1 MNKLRSA
8 KSAHFMYCENLM
20 FKKIEIW
27 ILYLSLL
34 LSILFAVGFGVLVRQ
49 ELVGSIKVGWL
60 SKAALAIAEIPA
72 NFKKLLE
79 GTSAD
84 LSVDDRFPS
93 LNGFNGTPNT
103 EESYLLLSKYDGDLK
118 EGVVELVDLRSF
130 KILHTWNPDIDAFND
145 LVKQNNEFKYL
156 KRDRNNSRSRLIH
169 PKLLKDG
176 GLLFKDDSP
185 LRKIDLCSN
194 LIFQNTHNKFHHS
207 IETDIDGNIWV
218 PGRIYPQQLTIEK
231 VGRKILEEEVTM
243 RKASPN
249 YLHQVKFFM
258 KVLYHRF

>member
-1 MNKLRSA
+1 
-8 KSAHFMYCENLM
+8 MYCENLM

-130 KILHTWNPDIDAFND
+130 KILHTWN
-145 LVKQNNEFKYL
+145 
-156 KRDRNNSRSRLIH
+156 LILMH
-169 PKLLKDG
+169 SMIWLN
-176 GLLFKDDSP
+176 
-185 LRKIDLCSN
+185 KIMN
-194 LIFQNTHNKFHHS
+194 L
-207 IETDIDGNIWV
+207 NI
-218 PGRIYPQQLTIEK
+218 
-231 VGRKILEEEVTM
+231 
-243 RKASPN
+243 
-249 YLHQVKFFM
+249 
-258 KVLYHRF
+258 